1 MIAIREELLYNVFRS
16 PGPPDIFYRPGRK
29 KEVTTIMESLKKIVK
44 SYPVLALA
52 VAVTLIFCIVVGAK
66 YINNDQRS
74 PEMTLTKYYEAF
86 YLDMNID
93 ALKEC
98 VTTELHETLEST
110 YGMPYIGDTT
120 VLTMYA
126 QAAMDTV
133 GYQDFNMELE
143 VLSNERSSA
152 EVLGNVR
159 KTYTDATA
167 YHILTFQV
175 TWSGDL
181 GTQTQYGE
189 TCLVKRA
196 DGRWYMVESQI
207 YLYNQL

>member
-1 MIAIREELLYNVFRS
+1 
-16 PGPPDIFYRPGRK
+16 
-29 KEVTTIMESLKKIVK
+29 MESLKKIVK
-44 SYPVLALA
+44 SYPVLCLI
-52 VAVTLIFCIVVGAK
+52 VAAALIFGIVAGVK
-66 YINNDQRS
+66 YINNDQRT
-74 PEMTLTKYYEAF
+74 PEMTLENYYDAF
-86 YLDMNID
+86 YLQTSMDIM
-93 ALKEC
+93 KEC
-98 VTTELHETLEST
+98 VTTELHETLDST

-133 GYQDFNMELE
+133 GYQDFDMELE
-143 VLSNERSSA
+143 VLTNERSSA

-159 KTYTDATA
+159 KTYADATA
-167 YHILTFQV
+167 YHILTFKV

>member
-1 MIAIREELLYNVFRS
+1 MFPDPQGLQAIFT
-16 PGPPDIFYRPGRK
+16 GPGRK

-44 SYPVLALA
+44 SYPVLCLI
-52 VAVTLIFCIVVGAK
+52 VAAALIFGIVAGVK
-66 YINNDQRS
+66 YINNDQRT
-74 PEMTLTKYYEAF
+74 PEMTLEKYYDAF
-86 YLDMNID
+86 YLQTSMDIM
-93 ALKEC
+93 KEC
-98 VTTELHETLEST
+98 VTTELHETLDST

-133 GYQDFNMELE
+133 GYQDFDMELE
-143 VLSNERSSA
+143 VLTNERSSA

-159 KTYTDATA
+159 KTYADATA
-167 YHILTFQV
+167 YHILTFKV